1 MGVAST
7 NAQFL
12 EKLSKLPLAFSPC
25 NYVTFRRTFILWQSM
40 DSFYFLS
47 QNPIFKNKAIVQDL
61 VKKRSYELGNGIQLF
76 NDRNYVCM
84 S

>member
-1 MGVAST
+1 MGVTST

-25 NYVTFRRTFILWQSM
+25 NYMYVTFILWQSM